1 MKKKKK
7 ATENIHDSDSD
18 EDKIEISSRKDS
30 DKEKE
35 KEKEKSTN
43 TRALYPND
51 ISEDPESEANEND
64 PAHSRAAYQ
73 IISQLS
79 QLLTD
84 AQEQFLLPSRTSFPI
99 TYQGQQ
105 HFDPPLPKELLIDF
119 KIKNS
124 MLHVSAAFLKLSTQP
139 NPTPSPKQKQ
149 QDERK
154 LIHSLQ
160 GNHYYE
166 IVEQESVDHA
176 AKKFSTIFCFLRD
189 SAVICD
195 ELKDKLSVHF

>member
-1 MKKKKK
+1 VTKKRKKN
-7 ATENIHDSDSD
+7 AI
-18 EDKIEISSRKDS
+18 
-30 DKEKE
+30 
-35 KEKEKSTN
+35 TN
-43 TRALYPND
+43 TRTLYPGD
-51 ISEDPESEANEND
+51 ISEDPEEQVNEND
-64 PAHSRAAYQ
+64 PAHSKAAYQ

-79 QLLTD
+79 QLLTE
-84 AQEQFLLPSRTSFPI
+84 AQEQFLFPSRTSFPI

-124 MLHVSAAFLKLSTQP
+124 MLHVSAAFLKVSQSSP
-139 NPTPSPKQKQ
+139 ISPKQK

-160 GNHYYE
+160 GNHYFE
-166 IVEQESVDHA
+166 IVEQESVEHA

-195 ELKDKLSVHF
+195 ELKDKLSVHL